1 MAIPLIIPIAII
13 GAGALGGTGAYFGTR
28 QAGEENT
35 FITNQKSV
43 QQDFIS
49 NITTF
54 DFNNAVVENSSIDFR
69 NTVTQ
74 ETGDKM
80 AEQLSTQERKSVN
93 PSNLSTYLLIGGAGV
108 GAFMLW
114 RYRK

>member
-1 MAIPLIIPIAII
+1 MALPLIPLAIL
-13 GAGALGGTGAYFGTR
+13 GAGALGGTGLFFGSR

-54 DFNNAVVENSSIDFR
+54 DFNNAIIENSSVDLT
-69 NTVTQ
+69 NSVTQ

-80 AEQLSTQERKSVN
+80 AEQLSTQERR
-93 PSNLSTYLLIGGAGV
+93 STDNTTSTFLIIGALGV
-108 GAFMLW
+108 GAFLLW
-114 RYRK
+114 RSRK